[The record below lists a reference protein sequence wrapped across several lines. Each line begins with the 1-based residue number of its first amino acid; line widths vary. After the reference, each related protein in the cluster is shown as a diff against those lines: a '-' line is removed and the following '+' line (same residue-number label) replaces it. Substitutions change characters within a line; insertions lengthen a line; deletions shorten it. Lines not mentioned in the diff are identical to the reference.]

1 VAYARGVR
9 RQPTAGE
16 PLTQQQF
23 VAILDQWVDSEV
35 AVRVVSDRDDLVGVF
50 RGRLGGRSAGKP
62 PALFW
67 PLRTPGDS
75 EHLELPGIYMHP
87 ESFLEASA
95 HEGKFV
101 LELRQAGV
109 TLNVRRL

>member
-1 VAYARGVR
+1 VRG
-9 RQPTAGE
+9 QPTAGE

-23 VAILDQWVDSEV
+23 VVILDQWVGSQV
-35 AVRVVSDRDDLVGVF
+35 AVRVVNHSDDLVAVF
-50 RGRLGGRSAGKP
+50 RGRLGGRSTGKQ

-75 EHLELPGIYMHP
+75 EHLEQPGIYMHP
-87 ESFLEASA
+87 ERFEEASA

-101 LELRQAGV
+101 LELRQVGL
-109 TLNVRRL
+109 TLNIRRL